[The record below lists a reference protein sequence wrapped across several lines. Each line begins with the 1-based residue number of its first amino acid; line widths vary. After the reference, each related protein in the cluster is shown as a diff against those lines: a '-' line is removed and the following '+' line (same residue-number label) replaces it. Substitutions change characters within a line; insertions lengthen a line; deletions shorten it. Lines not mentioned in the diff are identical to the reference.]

1 MIAQAYLDYT
11 TREQIP
17 LQDERISFDL
27 DIQYELPDLG
37 RHDVVAGARYRRTSV
52 ELDDSAIVIA
62 ADASLEEDLHSAFI
76 QDRITLAAAR
86 WYLTIGSKFDQNDFT
101 GFEVQPNVR
110 LQWLDGE
117 LQSAWASLSRA
128 VRTPSELE
136 RELRVVSGVIPPG
149 LFAVPISVEPVPS
162 PDFES
167 EELVAFEIGYRRRWS
182 EDFVTD
188 LTTFYNEY
196 DGLATLSLMAP
207 ELGADPPHIILPI
220 GTTNM
225 TDGRVHGFEAAVN
238 WRARENV
245 SVSAAYSYLDLE
257 LHGPPSALAIDAEVA
272 EGAAPR
278 NLANVRVAWDIN
290 PAWSADAALYY
301 SDALPA
307 FPLDASLRLDA
318 RICWRIT
325 PSATLELIG
334 QGLLDEEKPEFGA
347 GANSIAVERSVFGRL
362 TWRG

>member
-1 MIAQAYLDYT
+1 
-11 TREQIP
+11 
-17 LQDERISFDL
+17 
-27 DIQYELPDLG
+27 
-37 RHDVVAGARYRRTSV
+37 
-52 ELDDSAIVIA
+52 
-62 ADASLEEDLHSAFI
+62 
-76 QDRITLAAAR
+76 
-86 WYLTIGSKFDQNDFT
+86 
-101 GFEVQPNVR
+101 
-110 LQWLDGE
+110 
-117 LQSAWASLSRA
+117 
-128 VRTPSELE
+128 
-136 RELRVVSGVIPPG
+136 
-149 LFAVPISVEPVPS
+149 
-162 PDFES
+162 
-167 EELVAFEIGYRRRWS
+167 
-182 EDFVTD
+182 
-188 LTTFYNEY
+188 
-196 DGLATLSLMAP
+196 MAP